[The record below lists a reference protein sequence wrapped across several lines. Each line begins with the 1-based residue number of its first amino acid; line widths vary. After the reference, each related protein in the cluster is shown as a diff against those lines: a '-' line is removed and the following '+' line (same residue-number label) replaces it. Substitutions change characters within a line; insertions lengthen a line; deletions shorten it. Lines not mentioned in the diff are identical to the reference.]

1 MAQQQRLVQLSAA
14 SLAVVFGPDEESLR
28 AGGGSA
34 SANGASGQEIFAD
47 FKAQNLRSFW
57 NKRLVKAIAEVCFQG
72 WMENLVLF
80 VQGNANNLEVLREA
94 WMRRALR
101 SPKGFI
107 IKAVG
112 VFLQLSPVDGRWEV
126 HLSRQHLQLGEPSS
140 SSSSSSSVTRLPGSR
155 PERTESRS
163 SFTAGRRRAFGGMR
177 LEFSMRNLPNS
188 F

>member
-1 MAQQQRLVQLSAA
+1 MSHQQRLVQLSAA

-28 AGGGSA
+28 AGGGKLN
-34 SANGASGQEIFAD
+34 ANIASGQEVFAD
-47 FKAQNLRSFW
+47 FKAQNLRSSW
-57 NKRLVKAIAEVCFQG
+57 NKRLVKAIAEVYFQG

-112 VFLQLSPVDGRWEV
+112 
-126 HLSRQHLQLGEPSS
+126 
-140 SSSSSSSVTRLPGSR
+140 
-155 PERTESRS
+155 
-163 SFTAGRRRAFGGMR
+163 M
-177 LEFSMRNLPNS
+177 
-188 F
+188 